1 MEIPLK
7 HIIDRIH
14 LLKFRI
20 ILIVISFI
28 FYGGYV
34 NFELMSNK
42 IEYRYSLDAK
52 SQSEITFNKNTGF
65 QLLSMQIMERSGN
78 DNLFSIKKYY
88 ETLVDKLNYQ
98 ECYRLEEAFLC
109 FEFVQNKSSE
119 YESHYLIKA
128 KLFEELSSKNFIH
141 FINKKTKDFSIEIL
155 RDFYNQFETINSF
168 LYYNGLLKP
177 TKVQI
182 ENSEKFDPFVYN
194 LNQFQ
199 MEIIDYSRMFYEKLI
214 IHAVIGLM
222 ISILY
227 VIGPLALK
235 SFFKEF

>member
-28 FYGGYV
+28 FYGWYA

-65 QLLSMQIMERSGN
+65 QLLSMQIMERSEN
-78 DNLFSIKKYY
+78 DSLFSMKNYY
-88 ETLVDKLNYQ
+88 ETLVNRLNYQ
-98 ECYRLEEAFLC
+98 ECYKLDETFLC
-109 FEFVQNKSSE
+109 FEYVQNKSTE
-119 YESHYLIKA
+119 YESHYVIKA
-128 KLFEELSSKNFIH
+128 RFFEELSSKDFVH
-141 FINKKTKDFSIEIL
+141 FINKKIKNFSIETL
-155 RDFYNQFETINSF
+155 RDFYNQFETISSL
-168 LYYNGLLKP
+168 LYYDSLLKP

-182 ENSEKFDPFVYN
+182 ENSERFAPFVFN
-194 LNQFQ
+194 LSQFQ
-199 MEIIDYSRMFYEKLI
+199 MEIVNYSRMFYEKLI
-214 IHAVIGLM
+214 IHAIIGLM